1 MSIVI
6 NTPTSNIGRALAAR
20 LLDAGEQITV
30 MSRDKKKVD
39 ELLRRGARVV
49 EGSFEEPALLAEALE
64 GAEALFWLTP
74 PPARPDYYAWAT
86 KCAKQ
91 AAAAAKKAGA
101 SRAVVVSSM
110 GAHTGPGTGAVGPAR
125 EMENDFEAA
134 LPAVVSL
141 RPGIFMENFLLSAEM
156 IAKAGQIFVPIQPGK
171 KWPLVATA
179 DIAAKAA
186 CWLLDRGWTGHHR
199 VGVHGPQDL
208 STGEAAAIIR
218 FGSRQARAVH
228 RRHAGAGARRLDG
241 YGHARLRGQAHHRT
255 VRRVSRWPPGSGRA
269 AHPQYHDPHDTRRVC
284 PDNPGTRRQR
294 QALILATRGA
304 RFTMCPEQERTVHEC
319 QIFGKSSAWCG
330 GRGLSAHR
338 E

>member
-30 MSRDKKKVD
+30 LSRNKKKVD

-91 AAAAAKKAGA
+91 AAMAAKKAGA

-208 STGEAAAIIR
+208 STDEAAAIIASAV
-218 FGSRQARAVH
+218 GKPVQCINATLDQAR
-228 RRHAGAGARRLDG
+228 GALTGMGMPDFVVNLIMEQYVAFRDGRLDPAEPRTPDTTTPTTLAEFARTTLVPAVS
-241 YGHARLRGQAHHRT
+241 ARL
-255 VRRVSRWPPGSGRA
+255 
-269 AHPQYHDPHDTRRVC
+269 
-284 PDNPGTRRQR
+284 
-294 QALILATRGA
+294 
-304 RFTMCPEQERTVHEC
+304 
-319 QIFGKSSAWCG
+319 
-330 GRGLSAHR
+330 
-338 E
+338 

>member
-20 LLDAGEQITV
+20 LLDAGERITV
-30 MSRDKKKVD
+30 LSRDKKKVD

-91 AAAAAKKAGA
+91 AAAAAKKADA

-141 RPGIFMENFLLSAEM
+141 RPGIFMENFLLSAQT

-186 CWLLDRGWTGHHR
+186 CWLLDRGWTGHYR

-208 STGEAAAIIR
+208 STDEAAAIIASAV
-218 FGSRQARAVH
+218 GKPVQCIDATLEQARGALTGMGMPDFVVNLIVEQYVAFRDGRLNPAEPRTPDTTTPTTLAEFARTILVPAVS
-228 RRHAGAGARRLDG
+228 
-241 YGHARLRGQAHHRT
+241 ARL
-255 VRRVSRWPPGSGRA
+255 
-269 AHPQYHDPHDTRRVC
+269 
-284 PDNPGTRRQR
+284 
-294 QALILATRGA
+294 
-304 RFTMCPEQERTVHEC
+304 
-319 QIFGKSSAWCG
+319 
-330 GRGLSAHR
+330 
-338 E
+338 

>member
-20 LLDAGEQITV
+20 LLDAGERVTV
-30 MSRDKKKVD
+30 LSRDKKKVD

-49 EGSFEEPALLAEALE
+49 EGSFEEPAILADTLE

-74 PPARPDYYAWAT
+74 PPARPDYYSWAT

-91 AAAAAKKAGA
+91 AATAAKKAGVR
-101 SRAVVVSSM
+101 RAVVLSSM

-125 EMENDFEAA
+125 EIENEFEAK

-141 RPGIFMENFLLSAEM
+141 RPGIFMENFLLSADM
-156 IAKAGQIFVPIQPGK
+156 IAKAGLIFVPIQAGK
-171 KWPLVATA
+171 RWPLVATA

-208 STGEAAAIIR
+208 STDEVAAIISSAV
-218 FGSRQARAVH
+218 GKPVQCIDATLDQARSALTGMGMPDFVVDLIIEQYVAF
-228 RRHAGAGARRLDG
+228 RDGRLDPAEPRTPDTTTPTTLAEFARTTLVPAIS
-241 YGHARLRGQAHHRT
+241 ARL
-255 VRRVSRWPPGSGRA
+255 
-269 AHPQYHDPHDTRRVC
+269 
-284 PDNPGTRRQR
+284 
-294 QALILATRGA
+294 
-304 RFTMCPEQERTVHEC
+304 
-319 QIFGKSSAWCG
+319 
-330 GRGLSAHR
+330 
-338 E
+338 

>member
-20 LLDAGEQITV
+20 LLDAGERVTV
-30 MSRDKKKVD
+30 LSRDKKKVD

-74 PPARPDYYAWAT
+74 PPARSGYYAWAI

-91 AAAAAKKAGA
+91 AAAAAKKAGVR
-101 SRAVVVSSM
+101 RAVVISSA

-141 RPGIFMENFLLSAEM
+141 RPGIFMENFLLSTDM
-156 IAKAGQIFVPIQPGK
+156 IAKAGQIFTPLPAGK
-171 KWPLVATA
+171 RWPLVATA

-186 CWLLDRGWTGHHR
+186 CWLLDRGWSGHHR
-199 VGVHGPQDL
+199 IGVHGPKDL
-208 STGEAAAIIR
+208 STDEAAAIISSVL
-218 FGSRQARAVH
+218 GKPVKCVETTIDQAR
-228 RRHAGAGARRLDG
+228 GALTGMGMPDFTVEIIIEMYVAFREGRLDQAEPRTPDTTTPTTLAEF
-241 YGHARLRGQAHHRT
+241 ARTTLVPAIHN
-255 VRRVSRWPPGSGRA
+255 VSTA
-269 AHPQYHDPHDTRRVC
+269 A
-284 PDNPGTRRQR
+284 
-294 QALILATRGA
+294 A
-304 RFTMCPEQERTVHEC
+304 R
-319 QIFGKSSAWCG
+319 S
-330 GRGLSAHR
+330 
-338 E
+338 